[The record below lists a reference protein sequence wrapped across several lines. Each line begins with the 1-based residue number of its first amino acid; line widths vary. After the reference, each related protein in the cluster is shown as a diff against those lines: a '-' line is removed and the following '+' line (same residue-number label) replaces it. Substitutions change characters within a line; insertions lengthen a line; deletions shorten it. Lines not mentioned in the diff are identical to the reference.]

1 MSIRL
6 GGAILGFPVII
17 LLVGVLGWGSA
28 ELAFFITASVQNY
41 DEEQLSMQGNCII
54 YENGDK
60 FCKNDFGLFGTF
72 LILALVENEVVFH
85 DKVAI
90 ATPKKFF
97 FLRNAT

>member
-60 FCKNDFGLFGTF
+60 FCKNDFGLFGWKQWF
-72 LILALVENEVVFH
+72 SYH
-85 DKVAI
+85 
-90 ATPKKFF
+90 
-97 FLRNAT
+97 